1 MVIYRFNEQNF
12 SDILSNYRTPIMGIA
27 MICIMLY
34 HQTWVL
40 NGFFM
45 EWIHLLG
52 YIGVEIFLFL
62 SGFGLVHSLSKNNLN
77 QFYRHRIKRILP
89 ACFVFGI
96 LKISLSF
103 IPTMPKVSNFFLDLL
118 GLSHWYIYAIVI
130 YYLVSPILYKIIKK
144 YGWYPLI
151 AISIISFFIVYIW
164 KADTNAPYFI
174 KYARWILK
182 RFPVFILGMTIA
194 LRPINWRLS
203 TYLILG
209 ILFLGLNIISLHFII
224 GVNANGLE
232 STNIINRFFYLVP
245 NRTDIP
251 DNGRYLLDMLSVFG
265 LCLTFS
271 FAAYISS
278 KFHFLSILNWF
289 GIYSLELYLCHQY
302 VFKVFLEHSIGNPYI
317 ELLISCI
324 TSVVVAYIIKVISQ
338 MCCCSFYSIIQ
349 NNKIKSY
356 GR

>member
-1 MVIYRFNEQNF
+1 MFSFSEQNF
-12 SDILSNYRTPIMGIA
+12 SDIISNYRTPIMGIA
-27 MICIMLY
+27 IVCIMLY

-62 SGFGLVHSLSKNNLN
+62 SGFGLVHSLSKNKLN

-89 ACFVFGI
+89 ACFIFGI
-96 LKISLSF
+96 LKISFSF
-103 IPTMPKVSNFFLDLL
+103 ILAMPNKSNIFFDLL

-130 YYLVSPILYKIIKK
+130 YYLLSPMLYKIIKRF
-144 YGWYPLI
+144 GWYPLI
-151 AISIISFFIVYIW
+151 IVSIVSFLIVCVW
-164 KADTNAPYFI
+164 KADIDAPYFI

-194 LRPINWRLS
+194 LKPINWNLL

-209 ILFLGLNIISLHFII
+209 ICFLGLNVISLHFII
-224 GVNANGLE
+224 GVNANCLE
-232 STNIINRFFYLVP
+232 PVNIIEKIFYLIP

-251 DNGRYLLDMLSVFG
+251 DNGRYLFDMLSVFG
-265 LCLTFS
+265 LCLIFS
-271 FAAYISS
+271 FVSYIAN
-278 KFHFLSILNWF
+278 KLHFLFIFNWL
-289 GIYSLELYLCHQY
+289 GSYSLELYLCHQY
-302 VFKVFLEHSIGNPYI
+302 IFKVYLEHFVWNPYI

-324 TSVVVAYIIKVISQ
+324 TSVIVAYIIKVISR
-338 MCCCSFYSIIQ
+338 MSCCTLY
-349 NNKIKSY
+349 NKCN
-356 GR
+356 